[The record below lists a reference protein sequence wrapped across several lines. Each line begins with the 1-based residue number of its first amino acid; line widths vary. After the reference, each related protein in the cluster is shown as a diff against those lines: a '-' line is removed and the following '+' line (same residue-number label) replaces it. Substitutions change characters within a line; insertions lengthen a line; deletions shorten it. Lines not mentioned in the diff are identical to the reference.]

1 MTPAAAIPT
10 LPLDP
15 PADLTDY
22 LEGTDL
28 GSLGP
33 FFADDNP
40 ALVRCA
46 TPELSDYTW
55 DYSGARLWTPACCP
69 RCQ

>member
-1 MTPAAAIPT
+1 MTPAAAV
-10 LPLDP
+10 PLIMPLHP
-15 PADLTDY
+15 PAELTEY

-33 FFADDNP
+33 FFALDNP
-40 ALVRCA
+40 GLVRCA

-69 RCQ
+69 